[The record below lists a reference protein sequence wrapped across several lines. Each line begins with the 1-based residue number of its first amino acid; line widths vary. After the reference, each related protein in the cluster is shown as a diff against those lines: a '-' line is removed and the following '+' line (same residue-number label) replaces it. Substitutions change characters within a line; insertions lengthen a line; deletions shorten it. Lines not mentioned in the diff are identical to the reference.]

1 MDGLTAVCL
10 RLAKCKMMFK
20 RRKEI
25 WRVPA
30 LAVTQGFHRRQVDLG
45 LCYDIIGV
53 HVLGMSIEPRFHGC
67 RHFNLLLL
75 WLSGRARLL
84 LSCGAR

>member
-1 MDGLTAVCL
+1 
-10 RLAKCKMMFK
+10 MMLE

-67 RHFNLLLL
+67 RHLNGLLLRRL
-75 WLSGRARLL
+75 GRCARLL